1 MFGYQKY
8 KKKKKIWLYHIFG
21 FKMKDIKK
29 KKSKIVIQTYKI
41 IKNKIL
47 DIKIIIKIYFKI

>member
-29 KKSKIVIQTYKI
+29 KNLKLLYKH
-41 IKNKIL
+41 IK
-47 DIKIIIKIYFKI
+47 